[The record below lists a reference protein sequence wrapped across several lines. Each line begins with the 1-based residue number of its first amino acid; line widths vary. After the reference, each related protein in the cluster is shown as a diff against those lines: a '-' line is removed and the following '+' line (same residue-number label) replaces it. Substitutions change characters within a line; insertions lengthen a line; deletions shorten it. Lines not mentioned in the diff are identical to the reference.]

1 MKLGIREKTIIIYL
15 LLFLIFLVFAG
26 ANDLGI
32 LTPVPTILL
41 ALTATSV
48 AVWISLRWLID
59 PIRKITAGAREI
71 AEGNLDRE
79 IRNYSDDELGDLA
92 DSINFMAERLKAT
105 IDDITEE
112 KNRAQAMLDSMGDG
126 VIALDTSGRVILV
139 NPAAEEFF
147 GIRQSDC
154 KGKDILEVVRDY
166 NLDKLLQKALE
177 TSQPM
182 VREMRIL
189 TPDQERVFCVN
200 VTPLVCPECRIERGG
215 IIALMRDITERRM
228 LEEMRSE
235 FITNVSHELRTPLTS
250 IKGYLETLLDGALT
264 DPETTRHFLEV
275 MNSETERFTRLID
288 DLLNLSS
295 VENRRAVIN
304 CTQPVKLPELINKV
318 VTMYKAK
325 AEGKNIALNIDIRD
339 NLGVENFSGLDGKEN
354 LVVQGDPDMLSQV
367 LINLIDNAV
376 KYTPEGGAVTI
387 RCFGSEEEVTLE
399 VEDTGIGIPKESLPR
414 VFERFYRV
422 DKSRWRERGG
432 TGLGLAIVKHIVEV
446 HGGSVSV
453 KSKVGKGS
461 KFIVQL
467 PMRVQKV

>member
-1 MKLGIREKTIIIYL
+1 MKLGIREKTFIIYL

-32 LTPVPTILL
+32 LTPIPTILL
-41 ALTATSV
+41 ALASTSV
-48 AVWISLRWLID
+48 AVWISLKWLID
-59 PIRKITAGAREI
+59 PIREITAGAREI

-79 IRNYSDDELGDLA
+79 IRNYSNDELGDLA
-92 DSINFMAERLKAT
+92 DSINFMAEKLRAT

-126 VIALDTSGRVILV
+126 VIALDSSGRVILV

-147 GIRQSDC
+147 GIRQDESR
-154 KGKDILEVVRDY
+154 GKDILEVIRDY

-177 TSQPM
+177 TGQPI

-200 VTPLVCPECRIERGG
+200 VTPLKCPECRVDRGG

-235 FITNVSHELRTPLTS
+235 FIANVSHELRTPLTS
-250 IKGYLETLLDGALT
+250 IKGYLETLLDGALEN
-264 DPETTRHFLEV
+264 PEMTRHFLEV

-304 CTQPVKLPELINKV
+304 CTQPIKLPGLIKKV
-318 VTMYKAK
+318 ATMYEAQARENKIDLK
-325 AEGKNIALNIDIRD
+325 TELDNAE
-339 NLGVENFSGLDGKEN
+339 S
-354 LVVQGDPDMLSQV
+354 LVVQGDPDMISQV
-367 LINLIDNAV
+367 LINLVDNAI
-376 KYTPEGGAVTI
+376 KYTPEGGTVTI
-387 RCFGSEEEVTLE
+387 RCFNSGEKVVLE
-399 VEDTGIGIPKESLPR
+399 VEDTGIGIPKESLAR

-453 KSKVGKGS
+453 VSEVGKGS
-461 KFIVQL
+461 KFTVQL

>member
-1 MKLGIREKTIIIYL
+1 LGLGIREKTISMYL

-41 ALTATSV
+41 ALTATAV
-48 AVWISLRWLID
+48 VVWISLKWFID
-59 PIRKITAGAREI
+59 PIRTITAGAREI
-71 AEGNLDRE
+71 AEGNLDRK
-79 IRNYSDDELGDLA
+79 IRNFSNDELGDLA
-92 DSINFMAERLKAT
+92 DSINFMAEQLKAI

-126 VIALDTSGRVILV
+126 VIALDSMGRVILV

-147 GIRQSDC
+147 GLKQGEC
-154 KGKDILEVVRDY
+154 EGKDILEVIRDY
-166 NLDKLLQKALE
+166 NLDKMLQKALE
-177 TSQPM
+177 TGQPM

-200 VTPLVCPECRIERGG
+200 VTPLKCPGCLVDRGG

-250 IKGYLETLLDGALT
+250 IKGYLETLLDGALE
-264 DPETTRHFLEV
+264 DPEMTRHFLEV

-288 DLLNLSS
+288 DLLNLSQ

-304 CTQPVKLPELINKV
+304 CTQPVKLPELVNRV
-318 VTMYKAK
+318 ATMYKAQ
-325 AEGKNIALNIDIRD
+325 AEEKSITLNTEFKDA
-339 NLGVENFSGLDGKEN
+339 ESC
-354 LVVQGDPDMLSQV
+354 VVQGDPDMISQV
-367 LINLIDNAV
+367 LINLVDNAV
-376 KYTPEGGAVTI
+376 KYTPEGGVIDI
-387 RCFGSEEEVTLE
+387 RCSGLDEKVVLE
-399 VEDTGIGIPKESLPR
+399 VEDTGIGIPKESIQR

-446 HGGSVSV
+446 HGGSVNVESE
-453 KSKVGKGS
+453 VGKGS
-461 KFIVQL
+461 KFIIEF
-467 PMRVQKV
+467 PMRFYKA